1 MDMKSLARHKNL
13 IVSLVIIGIIGI
25 LAQLM
30 LSYYS
35 LQESNVDAKNK
46 ELEIGEQTIAKW
58 MKLKNEANKLDDI
71 FLVKDPLAIKKFLE
85 EKANAFDIKITSL
98 NTSDKEKNLY
108 WEVIVQLNMECIYKD
123 FTDFIKSVEEK
134 SIIAEDIRIIS
145 DKGSNSKKIIL
156 KLKGFVLKK

>member
-98 NTSDKEKNLY
+98 L
-108 WEVIVQLNMECIYKD
+108 
-123 FTDFIKSVEEK
+123 FIS
-134 SIIAEDIRIIS
+134 
-145 DKGSNSKKIIL
+145 
-156 KLKGFVLKK
+156 